1 MEQKTKII
9 IAAAVGLGG
18 LGYFLY
24 KKGLFG
30 KKEIE
35 APIIPGS
42 PIAPTTKPSVP
53 SNTVIVAPAT
63 TKTYIYPAGLVNG
76 DYVKFGTA
84 ADVYLLHN
92 GQKLPI
98 TKEWWDANAW
108 DKWDTVKFLAPAVA
122 LDIPTG
128 KVL

>member
-1 MEQKTKII
+1 MEQNTKII
-9 IAAAVGLGG
+9 IAAVGLGG
-18 LGYFLY
+18 LGFFLY

-30 KKEIE
+30 KKT
-35 APIIPGS
+35 ATMPNS
-42 PIAPTTKPSVP
+42 PIMPTSTTTKT
-53 SNTVIVAPAT
+53 SNTVVVAPSS
-63 TKTYIYPAGLVNG
+63 TKTYIYPAGLVEG

-98 TKEWWDANAW
+98 TKAWWDANAW

-128 KVL
+128 VVL

>member
-1 MEQKTKII
+1 MEQRTKII
-9 IAAAVGLGG
+9 IAAVGLGG

-35 APIIPGS
+35 APMIPGS

-108 DKWDTVKFLAPAVA
+108 DKWDTVKLLPPAVA

>member
-1 MEQKTKII
+1 MEQNTKII
-9 IAAAVGLGG
+9 IAAVGLGG

-30 KKEIE
+30 NK
-35 APIIPGS
+35 AANMPIS
-42 PIAPTTKPSVP
+42 PIAPTKTT
-53 SNTVIVAPAT
+53 SNTVLVAPST
-63 TKTYIYPAGLVNG
+63 TKTYIYPSGLVEG

-98 TKEWWDANAW
+98 TKAWWDANAW

-128 KVL
+128 VVL

>member
-9 IAAAVGLGG
+9 IAAVGLGG

-30 KKEIE
+30 NK
-35 APIIPGS
+35 AVQTM
-42 PIAPTTKPSVP
+42 PTSSVLPTKT
-53 SNTVIVAPAT
+53 SNTIVVAPSS
-63 TKTYIYPAGLVNG
+63 TKTYIYPAGLVEG

-98 TKEWWDANAW
+98 TKAWWDANAW

-128 KVL
+128 VVL

>member
-1 MEQKTKII
+1 MEKNTKII
-9 IAAAVGLGG
+9 IAAVGLGG
-18 LGYFLY
+18 LGFFLY

-30 KKEIE
+30 NK
-35 APIIPGS
+35 AATMPNS
-42 PIAPTTKPSVP
+42 PIMPTSTTTKT
-53 SNTVIVAPAT
+53 SNTVVVAPSS
-63 TKTYIYPAGLVNG
+63 TKTYVYPAGLVEG

-98 TKEWWDANAW
+98 TKAWWDANAW

-128 KVL
+128 TVL

>member
-1 MEQKTKII
+1 MEQNTKII
-9 IAAAVGLGG
+9 IAAVGLGG

-30 KKEIE
+30 KN
-35 APIIPGS
+35 AATMPNS
-42 PIAPTTKPSVP
+42 PIMPTSTTTKT
-53 SNTVIVAPAT
+53 SNTVVVAPSS
-63 TKTYIYPAGLVNG
+63 TKTYIYPAGLVEG

-98 TKEWWDANAW
+98 TKAWWDANAW

-128 KVL
+128 VVL

>member
-1 MEQKTKII
+1 MEQNTKII
-9 IAAAVGLGG
+9 IAAVGLGG

-30 KKEIE
+30 KKQIV
-35 APIIPGS
+35 APVIPGS
-42 PIAPTTKPSVP
+42 PIAPTSKG
-53 SNTVIVAPAT
+53 SNTVVVAPST
-63 TKTYIYPAGLVNG
+63 TKTYIYPAGLVEN

>member
-1 MEQKTKII
+1 MEQNTKII
-9 IAAAVGLGG
+9 IAAIGLGG

-30 KKEIE
+30 NK
-35 APIIPGS
+35 AVQTMPSS
-42 PIAPTTKPSVP
+42 PIMPTLPTKT
-53 SNTVIVAPAT
+53 SNTVVVAPSS
-63 TKTYIYPAGLVNG
+63 TKTYIYPAGLVEG

-98 TKEWWDANAW
+98 TKTWWDANAW
-108 DKWDTVKFLAPAVA
+108 DKWDTVKFLAPAIA
-122 LDIPTG
+122 LDNPTG
-128 KVL
+128 VVL

>member
-1 MEQKTKII
+1 MEQNTKII
-9 IAAAVGLGG
+9 IAAIGLGG

-30 KKEIE
+30 KK
-35 APIIPGS
+35 AATMPDS
-42 PIAPTTKPSVP
+42 PIMPTSTTTKT
-53 SNTVIVAPAT
+53 SNTVVVAPSS
-63 TKTYIYPAGLVNG
+63 TKTYVYPAGLVEG

-98 TKEWWDANAW
+98 TKAWWDANAW

-128 KVL
+128 VVL

>member
-1 MEQKTKII
+1 MEQNTKII
-9 IAAAVGLGG
+9 IAAVGLGG

-30 KKEIE
+30 NK
-35 APIIPGS
+35 AVQTMPSS
-42 PIAPTTKPSVP
+42 PIMPTLPTKT
-53 SNTVIVAPAT
+53 SNTVVVAPSS
-63 TKTYIYPAGLVNG
+63 TKTYVYPAGLVEG

-98 TKEWWDANAW
+98 TKAWWDANAW

-128 KVL
+128 IVL